1 MKYVTEVFFRFKD
14 NFQSVLRSLRTIMFI
29 NNINV
34 SLDGMRIDI
43 IR

>member
-1 MKYVTEVFFRFKD
+1 MKYVTEFFFRFKD
-14 NFQSVLRSLRTIMFI
+14 NFQSVLRSLRAIMFI

-34 SLDGMRIDI
+34 SHDGMRIDI